1 MDLLKEI
8 KEYRDKDDRSVNSQ
22 LSYIKQ
28 LGFMMMASPRLYKE
42 HVISFCGTLIKLYE
56 NLNGDDDSTNKLL
69 KCEEI
74 KCRT

>member
-8 KEYRDKDDRSVNSQ
+8 KEYRDKDYKSVNQ
-22 LSYIKQ
+22 QMTYIKQ
-28 LGFMMMASPRLYKE
+28 LGLLMMTSPKLYKE
-42 HVISFCGTLIKLYE
+42 HVVSFCGTLVKLYE
-56 NLNGDDDSTNKLL
+56 NLNGEDDSTNKLL